1 VSSADWAY
9 LASLTG
15 SQFQN
20 GGHRSL
26 WQPTMTAIAA
36 TATDVGNLATIT
48 LGYAQSSAASYAAQ
62 LALAG
67 GTQGIGTEELDLV
80 LKALLGS
87 GAFVDVERLIARRPV
102 TTNSDYQILPQD
114 FFNAMLL
121 TTSGTRTYT
130 LPDWSSLPLYVPP
143 LLGKNRS
150 GNNLT
155 IQRSGTDVIDNAA
168 TSVTVPTGSSWEIYR
183 DGGTGQFES
192 RVFA

>member
-1 VSSADWAY
+1 MSSADWAY
-9 LASLTG
+9 LASLTS

-36 TATDVGNLATIT
+36 SATDVGSLATIT
-48 LGYAQSSAASYAAQ
+48 LGYAQSAAASYAAQ

-67 GTQGIGTEELDLV
+67 GTQGIGTEELDLP
-80 LKALLGS
+80 LRALLGS
-87 GAFVDVERLIARRPV
+87 GAFVDIERLIARRPV
-102 TTNSDYQILPQD
+102 TANSDYQILPQD
-114 FFNAMLL
+114 FFGAMLL

-130 LPDWSSLPLYVPP
+130 LPEWSDMPLYVPP

-155 IQRSGTDVIDNAA
+155 IQRSGTNTIDNAA
-168 TSVTVPTGSSWEIYR
+168 TSVTVPTGASWEVYKS
-183 DGGTGQFES
+183 DSSGLWEM
-192 RVFA
+192 RVV